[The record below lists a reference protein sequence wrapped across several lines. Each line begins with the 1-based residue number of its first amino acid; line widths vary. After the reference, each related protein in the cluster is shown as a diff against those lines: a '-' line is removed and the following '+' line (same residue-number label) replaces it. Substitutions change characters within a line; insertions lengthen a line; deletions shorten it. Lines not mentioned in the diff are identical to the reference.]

1 MLKSKEFEIYIND
14 PTELN
19 TDESFLD
26 TFKRVNKLYENNK
39 NVLFIS
45 HQDTI
50 RSFMFYKLESDNF
63 NMDKPSHCDLQY
75 IEKNDLKKYINPV

>member
-1 MLKSKEFEIYIND
+1 MFDGLNGQSGLYFFQVFLYIY
-14 PTELN
+14 LN
-19 TDESFLD
+19 
-26 TFKRVNKLYENNK
+26 NN
-39 NVLFIS
+39 NVLFIT